1 MKFMFRKNKRKNYE
15 TVNKTRTTTS
25 NILGMMQSA
34 FVLDISNQSKH
45 LLGKHETVYMKY
57 NLFIYGV

>member
-1 MKFMFRKNKRKNYE
+1 MKFMKEQEKKNYE

-45 LLGKHETVYMKY
+45 LLAKHKTVYLKY
-57 NLFIYGV
+57 ILFIYGV